1 MKSSI
6 QDSTIMSII
15 VKTQNSVPTILN
27 GFTECDSDSQR
38 PLEVRRMCAGP
49 GHPAAVYTGDTWS
62 VPSGAQPA
70 QTSRLWTCN
79 GHSRHEFHGWC
90 RWWWMN
96 VVGLVKVYGV
106 HDNHFLYLHS
116 ILFHLFLSKTIM
128 ECTIYKHKTIKLHIT
143 FTSYKQK
150 IYNKQFITKH
160 I

>member
-49 GHPAAVYTGDTWS
+49 SHPAAVYTEDTWS

-70 QTSRLWTCN
+70 PISRLWTCN
-79 GHSRHEFHGWC
+79 GHLRHEFHGWC
-90 RWWWMN
+90 RYWCIN
-96 VVGLVKVYGV
+96 VVEVCRV

-116 ILFHLFLSKTIM
+116 ILFHLFLSKTVFGETIM
-128 ECTIYKHKTIKLHIT
+128 ECKL
-143 FTSYKQK
+143 
-150 IYNKQFITKH
+150 NKWQFNSLD
-160 I
+160 